1 MNRTWIIGLA
11 GAAARARAAGVAAQ
25 AQISAKGGPIDVT
38 ADHLTADNNANIAT
52 YQGHVEAL
60 QDGNRMRSDLM
71 NVYFK
76 ARADK
81 GAASAKDAG
90 PTAGMSKIDHLEAT
104 GNVYF
109 VTSTQVIRGDK
120 AVWTQADD
128 TIVVTGQV
136 VVTQGQAVMRGTRL
150 VYHHSS
156 GQSTMDSDTGRVRS
170 VFYQDKQAKPG
181 A

>member
-1 MNRTWIIGLA
+1 MNRTWIIGL
-11 GAAARARAAGVAAQ
+11 GCVAALAAGVVAQ

-38 ADHLTADNNANIAT
+38 SDHLSADNTNNMAT

-60 QDGNRMRSDLM
+60 QDGNRMRSDLL

-76 ARADK
+76 PHADK
-81 GAASAKDAG
+81 GAASGKDSG
-90 PTAGMSKIDHLEAT
+90 PTSGMSKIDHMEAI

-109 VTSTQVIRGDK
+109 VTPTQVIRGDK

-136 VVTQGQAVMRGTRL
+136 VMTQGQDVMRGTRL
-150 VYHHSS
+150 VYHHST

-170 VFYQDKQAKPG
+170 IFYQDKKSNPAG
-181 A
+181 

>member
-11 GAAARARAAGVAAQ
+11 GRRGARAAGVVAQ
-25 AQISAKGGPIDVT
+25 AQISNNGGPVDVS
-38 ADHLTADNNANIAT
+38 ADHLTANNTSNMAT

-60 QDGNRMRSDLM
+60 QDGNRMRSDLL

-76 ARADK
+76 PHADK
-81 GAASAKDAG
+81 GAASAG
-90 PTAGMSKIDHLEAT
+90 PTSGMGKFDHMEAI

-109 VTSTQVIRGDK
+109 VTPTQVIRGDK

-136 VVTQGQAVMRGTRL
+136 VLTQGQDVMRGTRL
-150 VYHHSS
+150 VYHHST

-170 VFYQDKQAKPG
+170 IFYQDKSRNPAG
-181 A
+181 